1 MDTSARPIATATT
14 LSLMLHGVAVAGV
27 LLLQGDIVPSAE
39 GVGVAL
45 DIHLVSSNKV
55 ANNHET
61 ELFTRQYHVEQPV
74 EKRKKNDQKVL
85 VVENS
90 RQNILLS
97 DAIQEDAADELVI
110 VESIQLEQKKEL
122 TQSIAQP
129 EQATNASQQQ
139 HSIVEL
145 LHSRIS
151 DKKEYPYIARRQRR
165 EGTATVAF
173 VLHPNGKIENAHLV
187 TSSRTH
193 ALDRAALSAVQNIEP
208 FSVAQDYLKQSE
220 KFQVDVAFNLL

>member
-1 MDTSARPIATATT
+1 
-14 LSLMLHGVAVAGV
+14 MLHGVAVAGV
-27 LLLQGDIVPSAE
+27 LLLQGDVVSSAE

-55 ANNHET
+55 ADNHET
-61 ELFTRQYHVEQPV
+61 ELFTRQYHIEQPV
-74 EKRKKNDQKVL
+74 EKRKKNNQEVL

-90 RQNILLS
+90 RQDILLS

-110 VESIQLEQKKEL
+110 VEPIQLEQKKEL

-193 ALDRAALSAVQNIEP
+193 ALDRAALSAVQDIEP